1 MDDDARAA
9 AAPRARVLAAFGC
22 TGEPEPLA
30 GGRGTAW
37 RCGDLVL
44 KPLDGPPGAVAWAER
59 VLGDGARRSAEV
71 RWTAPVR
78 SVGGRLVVDGW
89 TAWTCVEGRHEPR
102 HWVEAIRAGEAFAA
116 ALAGSPRPAFLD
128 ARSDPWAVAD
138 RAAWGE
144 CDVPGADDV
153 PEIRALR
160 AALRP
165 VALPAQVV
173 HGDLTGNVL
182 LAAGLPPA
190 VVDPSVYWRPVGY
203 GSAVVVVDALTFEG
217 GTVDLLRAPRVRD
230 ELPQLLLRAALFR
243 LLTDHLTG
251 APPSARAPWGPVVAT
266 LRRLAGP

>member
-1 MDDDARAA
+1 MDDDAHAT
-9 AAPRARVLAAFGC
+9 AAPPARVRASFGC

-44 KPLDGPPGAVAWAER
+44 KPLDGPAGAVAWAER
-59 VLGDGARRSAEV
+59 VLGGPRRSDEV

-78 SVGGRLVVDGW
+78 SVGGHLVVDGW
-89 TAWTCVEGRHEPR
+89 TAWTHVEGRHEPR
-102 HWVEAIRAGEAFAA
+102 RWAEAIRAGEAFAA
-116 ALAGSPRPAFLD
+116 ALAGSPRPGFLD

-165 VALPAQVV
+165 VDLPAQVV

-182 LAAGLPPA
+182 LAAALPPA
-190 VVDPSVYWRPVGY
+190 VIDPSVYWRPVGY
-203 GSAVVVVDALTFEG
+203 GSAVVVVDALASEG
-217 GTVDLLRAPRVRD
+217 ATVDLLRAPRARD

-243 LLTDHLTG
+243 LLTDHVTG
-251 APPSARAPWGPVVAT
+251 APPSARAAWGPVVAT
-266 LRRLAGP
+266 LRRLACP